1 MSSIL
6 DIMKFLKAFGEIR
19 NKKCNTI
26 IMKFKN
32 ILSSFFV
39 LTLFS
44 GCALITDEYQANQR
58 KVIAYL
64 LEDLPLPS
72 DAEIIKA
79 PTVLLG
85 TGESISG
92 RIIMTSGYSPAEN
105 LIFYGTEAL
114 TTGWQ
119 LISSKVGEEVTLVY
133 AKSGRYAT
141 VYISPKST
149 LGGFVSGDY
158 GSDID
163 ISVVHPDA
171 IAVQNPYKDLNY
183 DSLPETP

>member
-6 DIMKFLKAFGEIR
+6 DIKKIEFIDEIKNER
-19 NKKCNTI
+19 CNTYT
-26 IMKFKN
+26 MKTKQ
-32 ILSSFFV
+32 ILSTFF
-39 LTLFS
+39 LLILFS

-64 LEDLPLPS
+64 LEDLPLPD

-105 LIFYGTEAL
+105 LIFYGTETL
-114 TTGWQ
+114 STGWS
-119 LISSKVGEEVTLVY
+119 LISSKLG
-133 AKSGRYAT
+133 KRSPW
-141 VYISPKST
+141 YIQK
-149 LGGFVSGDY
+149 
-158 GSDID
+158 
-163 ISVVHPDA
+163 
-171 IAVQNPYKDLNY
+171 QE
-183 DSLPETP
+183 DS